1 MIQFTDVNFEIDV
14 SDFEMIFFSSP
25 AAVKSFYS
33 YHPDVMLPV
42 CCMGRGTAAVIPS
55 GKNIIFVGHGSTE
68 QVAIEF
74 KKWLSNRQK
83 VLFPIG
89 DRSLRR
95 VQEYLRPEQFC
106 DLQVYTTALHPRPIE
121 TADIYIFTSPTNAES
136 FLILNRI
143 PAGAKVISMGKRT
156 QEYLTKQGISSIAS
170 LNYRPEGLWY
180 TIFSSTC
187 S

>member
-33 YHPDVMLPV
+33 CHPDVMLPV
-42 CCMGRGTAAVIPS
+42 CCIGRGTATVIPE

-68 QVAIEF
+68 QVAVEF

-95 VQEYLRPEQFC
+95 IQEYLRPE
-106 DLQVYTTALHPRPIE
+106 A
-121 TADIYIFTSPTNAES
+121 A
-136 FLILNRI
+136 
-143 PAGAKVISMGKRT
+143 
-156 QEYLTKQGISSIAS
+156 
-170 LNYRPEGLWY
+170 
-180 TIFSSTC
+180 
-187 S
+187 